1 MAGKP
6 AKKRLDQV
14 LVERGL
20 VEGLS
25 AAQGLIM
32 AGKVYSGEKK
42 LEKAGLQIS
51 EEAALEVRGQD
62 HPWVSRGGLKLTHG
76 LAEFNLSTK
85 DCICMDVGSSTGG
98 FTDVMLQNGATRV
111 YAVDVGRGQLAW
123 KLRSDDRVVVLEK
136 TNARHLTSEII
147 PDPLDFISCDASF
160 IGLKTLLPA
169 SLELAQPG
177 AYLLSLIK
185 PQFEVARHEVG
196 EKGVVRDPEL
206 HKFVC
211 DTIKFWLDGLPDW
224 TVLGLT
230 QSPIKGPEGNI
241 EFLIAAHKS

>member
-1 MAGKP
+1 
-6 AKKRLDQV
+6 
-14 LVERGL
+14 
-20 VEGLS
+20 
-25 AAQGLIM
+25 M

-85 DCICMDVGSSTGG
+85 DCMCMDVGSSTGG

-177 AYLLSLIK
+177 AHLLSLIK

-196 EKGVVRDPEL
+196 KKGVVRDPEL

>member
-1 MAGKP
+1 
-6 AKKRLDQV
+6 
-14 LVERGL
+14 
-20 VEGLS
+20 
-25 AAQGLIM
+25 M

-85 DCICMDVGSSTGG
+85 DCMCMDVGSSTGG

>member
-1 MAGKP
+1 
-6 AKKRLDQV
+6 
-14 LVERGL
+14 
-20 VEGLS
+20 
-25 AAQGLIM
+25 M

-51 EEAALEVRGQD
+51 EEATLEVRGQD

-85 DCICMDVGSSTGG
+85 DCMCMDVGSSTGG

-136 TNARHLTSEII
+136 TNARHLTSKII

-177 AYLLSLIK
+177 AHLLSLIK

-211 DTIKFWLDGLPDW
+211 DTIKIWLDGLPDW

>member
-1 MAGKP
+1 
-6 AKKRLDQV
+6 
-14 LVERGL
+14 
-20 VEGLS
+20 
-25 AAQGLIM
+25 M

-85 DCICMDVGSSTGG
+85 DCMCMDVGSSTGG

-177 AYLLSLIK
+177 AHLLSLIK

>member
-1 MAGKP
+1 LAGKP

-14 LVERGL
+14 LVEQGL

-25 AAQGLIM
+25 VAQGLIM

-51 EEAALEVRGQD
+51 EEEALEVRGQD
-62 HPWVSRGGLKLTHG
+62 HPWVSRGGLKLAHG
-76 LAEFNLSTK
+76 LAEFNLLTK
-85 DCICMDVGSSTGG
+85 DCMCMDVGSSTGG

-111 YAVDVGRGQLAW
+111 YAVDVGHGQLAW
-123 KLRSDDRVVVLEK
+123 KIRSDDRVVVLEK

-147 PDPLDFISCDASF
+147 PDPIDFISCDASF

-211 DTIKFWLDGLPDW
+211 DKIKVWLDGLPDW

-241 EFLIAAHKS
+241 EFLIAAQKS

>member
-42 LEKAGLQIS
+42 LEKAGLQLS

-85 DCICMDVGSSTGG
+85 DCMCMDVGSSTGG

-196 EKGVVRDPEL
+196 EKGVVRDPKL
-206 HKFVC
+206 HKSVC

>member
-1 MAGKP
+1 
-6 AKKRLDQV
+6 
-14 LVERGL
+14 
-20 VEGLS
+20 
-25 AAQGLIM
+25 M

-42 LEKAGLQIS
+42 LEKAGLQIP

-62 HPWVSRGGLKLTHG
+62 HPWVSRGGLKLAHG

-85 DCICMDVGSSTGG
+85 DCMCMDVGSSTGG

-169 SLELAQPG
+169 SLQLAQPG
-177 AYLLSLIK
+177 AHLLSLIK

-196 EKGVVRDPEL
+196 EKGVVRDPKL
-206 HKFVC
+206 HKLVC

>member
-1 MAGKP
+1 M
-6 AKKRLDQV
+6 
-14 LVERGL
+14 VERGL

-51 EEAALEVRGQD
+51 EEVTLEVRGQD

-85 DCICMDVGSSTGG
+85 DCMCMDVGSSTGG

>member
-85 DCICMDVGSSTGG
+85 DCMCMDVGSSTGG

-177 AYLLSLIK
+177 AHLLSLIK

>member
-1 MAGKP
+1 MAGKS

-98 FTDVMLQNGATRV
+98 FTDVMLQNGASRV

-147 PDPLDFISCDASF
+147 PDRLDFISCDASF

-177 AYLLSLIK
+177 AHLLSLIK
-185 PQFEVARHEVG
+185 PQFEVARLEVG

>member
-51 EEAALEVRGQD
+51 EEATLEVRGQD

-85 DCICMDVGSSTGG
+85 DCMCMDVGSSTGG

>member
-98 FTDVMLQNGATRV
+98 FTDVMLQNGASRV

>member
-1 MAGKP
+1 
-6 AKKRLDQV
+6 
-14 LVERGL
+14 
-20 VEGLS
+20 
-25 AAQGLIM
+25 
-32 AGKVYSGEKK
+32 
-42 LEKAGLQIS
+42 
-51 EEAALEVRGQD
+51 
-62 HPWVSRGGLKLTHG
+62 
-76 LAEFNLSTK
+76 
-85 DCICMDVGSSTGG
+85 MDVGSSTGG

-196 EKGVVRDPEL
+196 EKGVVRDPKL
-206 HKFVC
+206 HKPVC